1 MRILG
6 IHDGYNASAAFTEHG
21 RVVAAVQEER
31 MTGTKNYAGFPTRS
45 IAEVL
50 NLAGR
55 TIDQIDF
62 VALNGNHIG
71 VPVDRDE
78 LLKKF
83 GEFSS
88 PIGALKRIARSTPMN
103 DWYREKCAAARRER
117 LRAAGLDLAK
127 VRYVEHHVAHAAAA
141 YFGSPWRDGPVLV
154 LTCDGAGDD
163 LSATVNIGEGGT
175 LKRLAEIPDAD
186 SLGLI
191 YAMVTFLLGMVP
203 NEHEY
208 KLMGLAPYAP
218 ASGSESVF
226 RALREYL
233 KISTRNP
240 LVWDRTKGY
249 PHSFYSYP
257 FLRKILELKRF
268 DCICGGLQRFTE
280 ELLVEWV
287 GNCVRETGLRK
298 VALSGGVGMNVKAN
312 KRIAELPDVESLF
325 VFPSC
330 TDESNAIGAAWWV
343 YATERRAKNECVDIP
358 PLAGIYWGPSYS
370 HEACEETIRQAGKG
384 FQMKEVEDIEREIAR
399 LLSRGEV
406 VARFTGRMEF
416 GARALGNRSI
426 LADPSDL
433 RVVRIINEMVKSRDF
448 WMPFAPSVLENAGP
462 RYVVNP
468 KGLPYP
474 YMILAFDSNGNSD
487 GYQAALHPYDRTI
500 RPQEVYATWNPTYH
514 RLIAEFEGLTG
525 RGIILN
531 TSLNLHGYPLVC
543 SPEQAMHVFLKSGLP
558 HLALGNF
565 LLSK

>member
-6 IHDGYNASAAFTEHG
+6 IHDGFNSCAALIENG
-21 RVVAAVQEER
+21 RVVAVVQEER
-31 MTGTKNYAGFPTRS
+31 MTGVKNHAGFPYRS
-45 IAEVL
+45 IKEVLRLAKCTIAEV
-50 NLAGR
+50 
-55 TIDQIDF
+55 DF
-62 VALNGNHIG
+62 VAMNGNHIG
-71 VPVDRDE
+71 IPVDRDD

-83 GEFSS
+83 ENYSAPVGF
-88 PIGALKRIARSTPMN
+88 LKRVARSTPIN
-103 DWYREKCAAARRER
+103 DWYRRKCAAARSDH
-117 LRAAGLDLAK
+117 LRDAGIDLSK
-127 VRYVEHHVAHAAAA
+127 VRYVEHHTAHAAAA
-141 YFGSPWRDGPVLV
+141 YFGSPWRNEPVLV

-163 LSATVNIGEGGT
+163 LCATVNIGDGGT
-175 LKRLAEIPDAD
+175 LKRLAEIPDSD

-218 ASGSESVF
+218 ASGSDSVYQSF
-226 RALREYL
+226 REYL
-233 KISTRNP
+233 KLSKRNP
-240 LVWDRTKGY
+240 LIWERSPGF

-257 FLRKILELKRF
+257 FLRKLLELKRF

-287 GNCVRETGLRK
+287 QSCVRETGLRK

-312 KRIAELPDVESLF
+312 KGLADHPDVESLF

-330 TDESNAIGAAWWV
+330 TDESNAIGAAWWI
-343 YATERRAKNECVDIP
+343 YATECRAHGRSVDIP
-358 PLAGIYWGPSYS
+358 PLADLYWGPSFS
-370 HEACEETIRQAGKG
+370 DAECETAIQGIPERSRVK
-384 FQMKEVEDIEREIAR
+384 FVEDIEKEIAA
-399 LLSRGEV
+399 LLARGEV
-406 VARFTGRMEF
+406 VARFSGRMEF

-426 LADPSDL
+426 LADPADL

-448 WMPFAPSVLENAGP
+448 WMPFAPSVMDHTGP
-462 RYVVNP
+462 RYVINP
-468 KGLPYP
+468 KRLAYP
-474 YMILAFDSNGNSD
+474 YMILAFDSNGNTD
-487 GYQAALHPYDRTI
+487 EFQAATHPYDRTV
-500 RPQEVYATWNPTYH
+500 RPQEVYEAWNPQYF
-514 RLIAEFEGLTG
+514 RLIAEFEKITG

-543 SPEQAMHVFLKSGLP
+543 SPDQALQVFVKSGLP